1 MDLSNWTPEQ
11 ILQALGIIFTFLGTA
26 LLTIG
31 GWVVVAKLNKANT
44 DKAKAEAAQI
54 YQDMANQ
61 AAERERK
68 LLLQIEELHTEV
80 QTMKDTIAKKDK
92 ENTKLRTE
100 VANLRVQTDVQAQ
113 EILNL
118 REEVQTLR
126 LKRKS

>member
-80 QTMKDTIAKKDK
+80 QTMKDTIAEKDK